1 MPELRTEIDDAPA
14 TRRDRIILV
23 IVWFLVS
30 CCGGVV
36 GALIVQAF
44 K

>member
-14 TRRDRIILV
+14 TRRDRILAGIIWAAVVLFACA
-23 IVWFLVS
+23 VW
-30 CCGGVV
+30 
-36 GALIVQAF
+36 ALIVEAF